1 MKSFAD
7 VLAATQRVG
16 PKKIA
21 IAGEPNDELADAL
34 ARAAGM
40 GIGEAV
46 IFDSANTAAVAVRD
60 GEADVLMKGSVD
72 TPSFMKA
79 VLDKDNDFRTG
90 RLINHVFVFE
100 AFDRLMLLT
109 DAGICIAP
117 DLDDKVEIIRNI
129 IPVARRLGIETP
141 KVAVLAAIE
150 KVNPKMPTTVDAA
163 ELSKMDIP
171 GCHVQGPLALDLA
184 ISPAAAET
192 KGIPGPVAG
201 QADVLLMPNV
211 ETGNILAKALMYMCD
226 SASGGM
232 VSGTKRPV
240 TFSSRSDSADTK
252 LNTIALGV
260 LMSES

>member
-7 VLAATQRVG
+7 ILAATQKMG

-34 ARAAGM
+34 NRAAEL

-46 IFDSANTAAVAVRD
+46 IFETANDGAVAVRD
-60 GEADVLMKGSVD
+60 GEADVFMKGSVD
-72 TPSFMKA
+72 TPSFMRA
-79 VLDKDNDFRTG
+79 VLDKENDFRTG

-109 DAGICIAP
+109 DAGICIDP
-117 DLDDKVEIIRNI
+117 NLDDKAETVRNI
-129 IPVARRLGIETP
+129 VPVARRLGIETP
-141 KVAVLAAIE
+141 KIAVLAAIE
-150 KVNPKMPTTVDAA
+150 KINPKMPTTLDADA
-163 ELSKMDIP
+163 LSKMDLP
-171 GCHVQGPLALDLA
+171 DCHVQGPLALDLA
-184 ISPAAAET
+184 VSPGAAAT

-211 ETGNILAKALMYMCD
+211 ETGNILAKALMYMCHCG
-226 SASGGM
+226 SGGV

-252 LNTIALGV
+252 LHTIALGV
-260 LMSES
+260 LMS